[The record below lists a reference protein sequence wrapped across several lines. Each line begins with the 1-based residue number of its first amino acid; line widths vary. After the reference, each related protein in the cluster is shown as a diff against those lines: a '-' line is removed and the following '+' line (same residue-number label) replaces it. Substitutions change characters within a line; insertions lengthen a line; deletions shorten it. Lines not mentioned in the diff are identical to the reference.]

1 MQPLRNP
8 AIDTARLI
16 DGSLLK
22 KGRISLPRLEALA
35 ARHFAAQGKTWNLK
49 MTRAAILLVS
59 IFCASSVPLTAMMT
73 PASTHRTG
81 SQAASAQAP
90 AVTTQ
95 QTAPAQNPPTPP
107 TQPSA
112 ATPAKNSAGQTHPPT
127 ARRSHHQRRVLPPNC
142 NNAPAT
148 APATN
153 PAARPGTD
161 SKTDSK
167 AATAST
173 NCPPSKVIV
182 RHGSTPE
189 PTVDLA
195 GGTSGNQTSHQRDT
209 ANQMLD
215 TTQSNLKKIAGQQLS
230 ANQQDMVN
238 QIRQFM
244 DQSKAAVDAGD
255 LDRART
261 LAWKA
266 QLLSEELVKPEK

>member
-1 MQPLRNP
+1 
-8 AIDTARLI
+8 
-16 DGSLLK
+16 
-22 KGRISLPRLEALA
+22 
-35 ARHFAAQGKTWNLK
+35 
-49 MTRAAILLVS
+49 
-59 IFCASSVPLTAMMT
+59 
-73 PASTHRTG
+73 
-81 SQAASAQAP
+81 
-90 AVTTQ
+90 
-95 QTAPAQNPPTPP
+95 
-107 TQPSA
+107 
-112 ATPAKNSAGQTHPPT
+112 
-127 ARRSHHQRRVLPPNC
+127 VLPPC
-142 NNAPAT
+142 NTVTAA

-153 PAARPGTD
+153 PAAGPGAD

-167 AATAST
+167 TDFKTDFKTTPAST

-195 GGTSGNQTSHQRDT
+195 GGTPGGQTSHQRDT
-209 ANQMLD
+209 ANQMLE
-215 TTQSNLKKIAGQQLS
+215 TTQANLKKIAGQQLS
-230 ANQQDMVN
+230 SNQQDMVN